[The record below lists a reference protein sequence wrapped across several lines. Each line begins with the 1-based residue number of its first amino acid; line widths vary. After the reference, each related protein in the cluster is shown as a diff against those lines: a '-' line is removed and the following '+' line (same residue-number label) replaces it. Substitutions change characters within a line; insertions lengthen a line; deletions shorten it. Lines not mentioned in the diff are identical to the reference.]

1 MAIWRLVLKVLVG
14 LGFDG
19 VGGVGGRG
27 SEWEVSGSEL
37 TTHMVWYILFIIFA
51 TYAMLPLPLLWSV
64 AAAGATVVIH
74 LTSFVVVHSVRGA
87 SNPSPWEVNND
98 FYFPPEFLIRQQQPF
113 CYSQDW
119 YCIAV
124 SGGAD
129 FVLYAA
135 MNFAGLYA
143 KYLTDRAGRKAFLET
158 RRSHE
163 MRYKAE
169 KENEKQEKLLLSG
182 KSFFGKF
189 QVKVLIL

>member
-1 MAIWRLVLKVLVG
+1 MG
-14 LGFDG
+14 LGFDR
-19 VGGVGGRG
+19 VGGR
-27 SEWEVSGSEL
+27 SEMTVSGSEL

-74 LTSFVVVHSVRGA
+74 LTSFVVIHSVRGA
-87 SNPSPWEVNND
+87 SNPSPWE
-98 FYFPPEFLIRQQQPF
+98 
-113 CYSQDW
+113 DW
-119 YCIAV
+119 RCIAV

-163 MRYKAE
+163 MRCKAE
-169 KENEKQEKLLLSG
+169 KENDKQEKLLLSG
-182 KSFFGKF
+182 FSKS
-189 QVKVLIL
+189 L